1 MSAWNF
7 PFLPLYCSLLVVGT
21 VAVFRG
27 WASSACVACDDG
39 FSSCFLLTQRTYTQR
54 KALSG
59 RIIPVK
65 IDRYSHPIYHARHTH
80 THIFSIL
87 IVFTSGIYL
96 SCLRIFPTTGPV
108 FTLVHF
114 VYTVETTTSSLLAV
128 LCMPSLPLQPLLS
141 SLVYTVPNGERRQ
154 EDALFCLKERKK
166 NLKRPPCPVQKHWEK
181 WGPG

>member
-7 PFLPLYCSLLVVGT
+7 HFFFPLSLYCSLVVVGRT

-80 THIFSIL
+80 LFNSHRVYEWNILELLENIPDDRTCFYISAFCVYSIQRPL
-87 IVFTSGIYL
+87 PVVCWPFCVCQVFPSNRSSRRWCIL
-96 SCLRIFPTTGPV
+96 FPMGKEGKRM
-108 FTLVHF
+108 LYF
-114 VYTVETTTSSLLAV
+114 V
-128 LCMPSLPLQPLLS
+128 
-141 SLVYTVPNGERRQ
+141 
-154 EDALFCLKERKK
+154 
-166 NLKRPPCPVQKHWEK
+166 
-181 WGPG
+181 